1 MNFRELSVNNLLLDN
16 IDEIS
21 NIWIESIPYNIKSVI
36 GKKIIL
42 NYLEKFLNSSEN
54 LGIGLF
60 ESNKLIGFIFFGKDT
75 EIITQIFKE
84 NFVYISYSFFLNFI
98 KLKFK
103 KILNYFDVLIYLI
116 LSNFKKRKY
125 KNFTELLIVA
135 IKKNHQ
141 NKGLGSYLLKASFEK
156 NKDYFK
162 KFDHLNV
169 MTLKSTPENINF
181 YEKNNF
187 KIFYKIYGRVYLR
200 LNLSQIN

>member
-1 MNFRELSVNNLLLDN
+1 MNFRELSVNNLLSDH

-42 NYLEKFLNSSEN
+42 NYVEKFLKSREN
-54 LGIGLF
+54 LAIGLF
-60 ESNKLIGFIFFGKDT
+60 ESNKPIGFVFFGIDT
-75 EIITQIFKE
+75 EIIKQIFKE
-84 NFVYISYSFFLNFI
+84 NFVYIFYSFFLYFI
-98 KLKFK
+98 KFKFK
-103 KILNYFDVLIYLI
+103 KVLNYFDVLIYLI

-141 NKGLGSYLLKASFEK
+141 NKGLGSYLLKESFEK
-156 NKDYFK
+156 NKNYFK
-162 KFDHLNV
+162 KFDNLTV
-169 MTLKSTPENINF
+169 ITLKSTPENIKF

-187 KIFYKIYGRVYLR
+187 KVLDEIYGRVFLI
-200 LNLSQIN
+200 LNLSR